1 MNNENIYE
9 TRYWEYND
17 YENLA
22 ASLWVLYLN
31 RLIHGAPSE
40 DKQND
45 LEEENLNEET
55 MAAANF
61 KPRKME
67 EGFRN
72 VHNNWDAKYPKNYS
86 SQKTRKKS

>member
-1 MNNENIYE
+1 MISNF
-9 TRYWEYND
+9 
-17 YENLA
+17 L
-22 ASLWVLYLN
+22 SLKYKF
-31 RLIHGAPSE
+31 
-40 DKQND
+40 KQND

-72 VHNNWDAKYPKNYS
+72 VHNN
-86 SQKTRKKS
+86 